1 MKEIFSGTHVKLD
14 LCKRLGVMCSSV
26 IHTNASEK
34 KDHTQHEN
42 RYESNYGTGW
52 EAQMTKKMHQQG
64 QVSVTDL
71 DTHIVR
77 QSKAVDKDTKYKDI
91 WLFYHDTLSLMTTKE
106 TVSWMKTQ
114 EVREGSDVTFHDKW
128 ILPQNELNSE
138 YKRFK
143 NRPIGNSPEMMS
155 LDNRLNRS

>member
-1 MKEIFSGTHVKLD
+1 
-14 LCKRLGVMCSSV
+14 
-26 IHTNASEK
+26 
-34 KDHTQHEN
+34 
-42 RYESNYGTGW
+42 
-52 EAQMTKKMHQQG
+52 MTKKMHQQG

-143 NRPIGNSPEMMS
+143 NRPIGNSPEMMP
-155 LDNRLNRS
+155 LDNCLNKDLHETVS